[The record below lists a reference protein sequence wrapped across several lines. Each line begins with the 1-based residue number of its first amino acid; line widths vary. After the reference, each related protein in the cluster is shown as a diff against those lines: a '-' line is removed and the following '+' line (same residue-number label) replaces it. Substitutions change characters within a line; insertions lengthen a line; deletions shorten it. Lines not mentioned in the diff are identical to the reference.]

1 MADLLGPEESWLA
14 DKGWL
19 DFLVRQELIV
29 GPGWRL
35 SLAGSSRWRRSDDI
49 GGAGWAAPFKA
60 MLDFTPGYLGLATY
74 DLRYDDRRAVP
85 PEGWGESE
93 PRIARDLASGSI
105 AWKYAFLGTLAGPS
119 QGSIDDL
126 AVPRVAERLNLK
138 IDPYP
143 GKDEVAAAY
152 ARLLDRAR
160 LLDDRHA
167 MSTASLGLSVS
178 LRSLLRSLLAQ
189 IPEWG
194 PKTIFKQC
202 RREAVFYE
210 APTRYI
216 VAGSATW
223 AREVSDPSTLWATPF
238 EVGFQFSPNFKA
250 MVDYS
255 VGFGRRRS
263 TTIDEWRATEAHPTP
278 PAAAEAQVG
287 FAYTFNGMAE
297 HFRACP

>member
-60 MLDFTPGYLGLATY
+60 VLDFTPGYLGLATY

-85 PEGWGESE
+85 LEGRGESE

-178 LRSLLRSLLAQ
+178 LRSLLGTLLAQ

-194 PKTIFKQC
+194 PETTLGRC
-202 RREAVFYE
+202 RRRAVFYE

-223 AREVSDPSTLWATPF
+223 AREVSDRSTRWAALF
-238 EVGFQFSPNFKA
+238 EVELEFGPNF
-250 MVDYS
+250 
-255 VGFGRRRS
+255 
-263 TTIDEWRATEAHPTP
+263 E
-278 PAAAEAQVG
+278 
-287 FAYTFNGMAE
+287 
-297 HFRACP
+297 